1 MRARRRGA
9 AGLAAALA
17 LGASLLLTGCGG
29 GGEHPKAEQSAA
41 VDGQAGDMQ
50 AKLDAAESAA
60 AQADADAS
68 QNN

>member
-1 MRARRRGA
+1 MSAGRRGTA
-9 AGLAAALA
+9 AVAAALA
-17 LGASLLLTGCGG
+17 LGAALLLTGCGG
-29 GGEHPKAEQSAA
+29 GADHPKAEQSAS
-41 VDGQAGDMQ
+41 VDGQAQDMQ